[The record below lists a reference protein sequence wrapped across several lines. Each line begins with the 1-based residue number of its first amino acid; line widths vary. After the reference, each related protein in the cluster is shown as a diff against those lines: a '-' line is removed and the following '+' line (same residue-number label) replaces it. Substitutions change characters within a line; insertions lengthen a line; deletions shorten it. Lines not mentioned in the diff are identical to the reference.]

1 MTTVIEQ
8 DGQQERFSFNETGNF
23 VELNGKYYLRYLE
36 HQQGHSTPVQFR
48 LDDQV
53 HLHRSGELTT
63 LINFDLAAPTATR
76 YRTQYGIISLEVQT
90 SRLEKEIDPTI
101 PAGQLKVDYSLVTA
115 GQTVGS
121 YHLRLQFRP

>member
-1 MTTVIEQ
+1 M
-8 DGQQERFSFNETGNF
+8 
-23 VELNGKYYLRYLE
+23 
-36 HQQGHSTPVQFR
+36 
-48 LDDQV
+48 

-63 LINFDLAAPTATR
+63 LLNFDSAAPTATR

-121 YHLRLQFRP
+121 YQLRLQFQP